1 MSPYLNAEVAS
12 ERQRELLADGAAY
25 HRTRTDR
32 KPKAPKAARRYG
44 RSRRFSAFVK
54 DLAAAS
60 L

>member
-12 ERQRELLADGAAY
+12 EHRRELHADGAAY
-25 HRTRTDR
+25 RRTRTDR
-32 KPKAPKAARRYG
+32 QPKAPEAARRYG
-44 RSRRFSAFVK
+44 RSHRFSAFVK